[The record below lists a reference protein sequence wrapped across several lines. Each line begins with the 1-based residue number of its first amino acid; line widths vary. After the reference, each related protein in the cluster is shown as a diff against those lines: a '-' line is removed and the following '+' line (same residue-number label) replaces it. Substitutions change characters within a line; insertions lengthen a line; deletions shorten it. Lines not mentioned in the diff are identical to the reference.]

1 MYQYCV
7 VFVEAEIRGRYQVA
21 AHLLLLL
28 SPSSPQLLS
37 SSSFLFLLLL
47 SFFLELLKI
56 YQHTVR

>member
-28 SPSSPQLLS
+28 SPLLFSAALIIIIFSLS
-37 SSSFLFLLLL
+37 SSSFLFP
-47 SFFLELLKI
+47 
-56 YQHTVR
+56 